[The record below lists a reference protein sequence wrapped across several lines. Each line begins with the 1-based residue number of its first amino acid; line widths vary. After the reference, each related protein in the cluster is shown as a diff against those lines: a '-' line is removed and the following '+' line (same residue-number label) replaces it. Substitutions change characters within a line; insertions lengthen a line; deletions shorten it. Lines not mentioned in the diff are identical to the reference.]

1 MRIILRYFL
10 SLCFLFLVGYHH
22 AHESG
27 MEKPAF
33 RISRATLQSAS
44 DVVKSNFALLGK
56 VPLSR
61 KGSLS
66 DKIKATEVEDDGDSI
81 FARKQLETGSVL
93 ISCFYALEWACGPPC
108 LLKESNFSPVP
119 SYASIDR
126 CILHHVFRV

>member
-1 MRIILRYFL
+1 MRIILRYVL

-27 MEKPAF
+27 VDKPTF
-33 RISRATLQSAS
+33 RISRATLQSES
-44 DVVKSNFALLGK
+44 DVVKNNLALLGK

-61 KGSLS
+61 KGALR

-108 LLKESNFSPVP
+108 LLNERFFSTTP
-119 SYASIDR
+119 SYGSIDR